1 MLFAH
6 PAGRERR
13 GRAGFPVGRRSLY
26 LLCIVLLAGAWGLDV
41 ISPQQFVVAILL
53 SVPIALSSIS
63 LNRRFTLALVL
74 LALVADA
81 SAGWYNAFQDHYRWD
96 PIAVADR
103 LLAALS
109 IALVG
114 LLSVSAQQQALHA
127 GELAERQARS
137 EVLRDLIYALSH
149 DLRTPLTAARMT
161 MRQALGGAYG
171 ELPAQYREILVRS
184 IASNEELNRLAETLL
199 LVARYESGEQS
210 PLREPV
216 EVADVARA
224 VAKELEPLA
233 LSKGITLSAKMPQG
247 SVYVLG
253 DETELRRAIT
263 NLLANAV
270 TWTPQN
276 GKISL
281 ILQREDGDAIVT
293 VEDDGYGVPALTRE
307 NLFQRFAGRSRQGAG
322 SGLGLY
328 IVRRIAEG
336 HDGSVQYRPAAP
348 RGSIF
353 TLRLPRIPEIAQRA

>member
-1 MLFAH
+1 MK
-6 PAGRERR
+6 RR
-13 GRAGFPVGRRSLY
+13 PLY
-26 LLCIVLLAGAWGLDV
+26 ISCVLLLVAAWGLDLV
-41 ISPQQFVVAILL
+41 SPQLLVVAILL
-53 SVPIALSSIS
+53 SVPIALSSLT
-63 LNRRFTLALVL
+63 LNRRFTLILVL
-74 LALVADA
+74 FALAADA
-81 SAGWYNAFQDHYRWD
+81 SAGWYNALQDHHHWD

-109 IALVG
+109 IAVVG
-114 LLSVSAQQQALHA
+114 LLSVSAQRQALHA
-127 GELAERQARS
+127 GELAERHARS

-161 MRQALGGAYG
+161 MRQALAGAYG

-199 LVARYESGEQS
+199 LVARYESGEES

-216 EVADVARA
+216 DVADVART

-233 LSKGITLSAKMPQG
+233 LSKGITISAKMPAA
-247 SVYVLG
+247 SDYVLG

-276 GKISL
+276 GRIML
-281 ILQREDGDAIVT
+281 GLEREAGEAIIT
-293 VEDDGYGVPALTRE
+293 VEDNGYGVPAPARE
-307 NLFQRFAGRSRQGAG
+307 SLFERLAGRSRQGAG

-336 HDGSVQYRPAAP
+336 HNGSVHYRPAAP
-348 RGSIF
+348 SGSIF
-353 TLRLPRIPEIAQRA
+353 TLRLPRIPEIPQRA